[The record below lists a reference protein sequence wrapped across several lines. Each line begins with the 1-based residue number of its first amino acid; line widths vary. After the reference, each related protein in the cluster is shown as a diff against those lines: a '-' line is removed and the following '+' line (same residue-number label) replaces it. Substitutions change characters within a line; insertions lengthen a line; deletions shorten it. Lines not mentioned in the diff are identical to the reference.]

1 MNNTLLINIFRFVI
15 LILLQVVLFNNIELF
30 GFITPYPYILFII
43 LYPLN
48 TNKAGLITISFF
60 LGLILDIFNNS
71 GGVHAAACV
80 MLAYFRESFLKI
92 SFGVSYEYHML
103 RITNKISSELITY
116 VAISV
121 ILHHIVLLFLEIFSF
136 GFIFEILLRILT
148 SSVFTIIIILIM
160 ISLIKPSK
168 K

>member
-1 MNNTLLINIFRFVI
+1 MNNTLVLNIFRFVI

-30 GFITPYPYILFII
+30 GFITPYPYILFIL

-48 TNKAGLITISFF
+48 TNKAGLITISFI

-80 MLAYFRESFLKI
+80 VLAYYRESFLKI

-103 RITNKISSELITY
+103 RITNKFSSELITY
-116 VAISV
+116 VVISV
-121 ILHHIVLLFLEIFSF
+121 LLHHIVLLLLEVFSF
-136 GFIFEILLRILT
+136 GFILETLLRIVT
-148 SSVFTIIIILIM
+148 SSIFTIAIILIM
-160 ISLIKPSK
+160 ISLIKPAK